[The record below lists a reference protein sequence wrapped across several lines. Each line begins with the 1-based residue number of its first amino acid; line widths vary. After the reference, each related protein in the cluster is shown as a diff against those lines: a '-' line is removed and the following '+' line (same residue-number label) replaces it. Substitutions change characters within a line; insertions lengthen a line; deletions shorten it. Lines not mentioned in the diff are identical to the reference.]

1 METTELTMFRN
12 SVQQIESNIAVKPFC
27 TFFGLNF
34 QNQVERIKRDPV
46 LNQLYGNFR
55 TVGADFKQREMF
67 CLTKRGF
74 IRWIDRINPQNVAE
88 NLRENFIRFQILID
102 DYLYGSEQDNE
113 QMRLNYTRLK
123 KLRQLYAK
131 VGREIQRVDTE
142 VKCFLDNRYIQL
154 SFEFNK
160 NQLKEK
166 N

>member
-1 METTELTMFRN
+1 METTELTMFKN
-12 SVQQIESNIAVKPFC
+12 SVRLIDSNIAIKPFC

-34 QNQVERIKRDPV
+34 QNQMERIKRDPV
-46 LNQLYGNFR
+46 LNQLYGNFH
-55 TVGADFKQREMF
+55 TTGADNKQYSMF
-67 CLTKRGF
+67 CLSKRGF

-88 NLRENFIRFQILID
+88 NLRGNFIRFQILVD
-102 DYLYGSEQDNE
+102 DYLYGSSQENE

-131 VGREIQRVDTE
+131 IGREIQRVDTE
-142 VKCFLDNRYIQL
+142 VKYFLDNRYVQL

-160 NQLKEK
+160 NQVKQQ

>member
-1 METTELTMFRN
+1 M
-12 SVQQIESNIAVKPFC
+12 QHQIPEGKSDKTAKNESCNLLRFGD
-27 TFFGLNF
+27 FFKLFIMPQKN
-34 QNQVERIKRDPV
+34 QNPIMQ
-46 LNQLYGNFR
+46 NQLYGNFH
-55 TVGADFKQREMF
+55 TTGADNKQYSMF

-88 NLRENFIRFQILID
+88 NLRENFIRFQILVD
-102 DYLYGSEQDNE
+102 DYLYGSSQENE

-131 VGREIQRVDTE
+131 IGREIQRVDTE
-142 VKCFLDNRYIQL
+142 VKCFLDNRYVQL

-160 NQLKEK
+160 NQVKDK